1 MGLAERKKSMPKGIR
16 EKISLERK
24 NQEKNKKNKLLT
36 TFIILKCSSLP
47 FY

>member
-16 EKISLERK
+16 EKNLSGNDERK
-24 NQEKNKKNKLLT
+24 KEKTDLCFKPLL
-36 TFIILKCSSLP
+36 IKCSSLP